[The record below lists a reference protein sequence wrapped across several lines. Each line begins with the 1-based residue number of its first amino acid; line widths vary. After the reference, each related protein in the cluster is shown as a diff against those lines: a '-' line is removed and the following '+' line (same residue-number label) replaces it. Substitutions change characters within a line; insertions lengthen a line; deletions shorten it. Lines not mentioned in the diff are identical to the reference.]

1 MKRLT
6 LLMTSLAAAS
16 VAMATTYVRV
26 EKDGS
31 KTYSDRPLPGGQP
44 VELDPVQTY
53 SAPKTE
59 TNSSAASTS
68 NSNLPADQRALQGI
82 DDFKYTSCSL
92 SPANDESF
100 TNPER
105 VVVSV
110 AIDPAVRPGDQV
122 NLVVDGRPAG
132 QYQTELVLQPVDRG
146 SHTATVTVT
155 DTYGRSLCSAT
166 STFNVFRP
174 SVNQPRR

>member
-16 VAMATTYVRV
+16 VALATTYVRV

-53 SAPKTE
+53 SAPKTA
-59 TNSSAASTS
+59 TSPPPAS

-82 DDFKYTSCSL
+82 DDFKYSSCSL
-92 SPANDESF
+92 SPANDETF

-146 SHTATVTVT
+146 AHTATVTIT
-155 DTYGRSLCSAT
+155 DAYGRNLCSAS

-174 SVNQPRR
+174 SLNQPRR